1 MYWRPQCIS
10 RPVCDSRASCYVC
23 AGASQELTL
32 SELHYK
38 KDGSL
43 DMRYSSSKE
52 AMSSGRGYR
61 SSSSSCS
68 ECCDPSCS
76 SDSSSSSS
84 ELHYKKDGT
93 LDMRYS
99 SSKQAVASG
108 VGSGCG
114 SASCCSEGDR
124 ELHYKK
130 DGTLDMRYRS
140 SKEAAGLV
148 DNFSQ
153 MTVNTRSPNVYRK
166 KDGSLDMPYRSSQQ
180 QVRGT
185 VSGSKSDVQQKTCG
199 IPDHVPKK

>member
-1 MYWRPQCIS
+1 
-10 RPVCDSRASCYVC
+10 
-23 AGASQELTL
+23 
-32 SELHYK
+32 
-38 KDGSL
+38 
-43 DMRYSSSKE
+43 
-52 AMSSGRGYR
+52 
-61 SSSSSCS
+61 
-68 ECCDPSCS
+68 
-76 SDSSSSSS
+76 
-84 ELHYKKDGT
+84 
-93 LDMRYS
+93 MRYS

-199 IPDHVPKK
+199 IPDHVPKKWRYTRHQNQRRRAIEAVEARAPPPVLRLWSWLAFTF